1 MRFTSKGIGW
11 LIAGGLIC
19 STAVGDDSITS
30 AVGTALFGL
39 VFIVVYIMKQYFDP
53 KGVGFF
59 IAGGILL
66 AFGVE
71 TFLGMTGGLIKNSF
85 LDRDD
90 LSSVLFAI
98 VIAGACLFAFYR
110 RNQSEVDDMAADI
123 GADMNAYRPEPAQE
137 TVETIETVETVETV
151 ETAAPAEQ
159 EAPVTEQTDPDIE
172 FEIETKD
179 EDKE

>member
-19 STAVGDDSITS
+19 STTVGDDSITS
-30 AVGTALFGL
+30 AIGTALFGL

-71 TFLGMTGGLIKNSF
+71 TFLCMTGGLLKNSF

-98 VIAGACLFAFYR
+98 IIAGACLYGFYR
-110 RNQSEVDDMAADI
+110 RNKSEVDDL
-123 GADMNAYRPEPAQE
+123 ADMRMDMNMYGP
-137 TVETIETVETVETV
+137 
-151 ETAAPAEQ
+151 ETAEPTAE
-159 EAPVTEQTDPDIE
+159 ETDSEIE

-179 EDKE
+179 GTKE

>member
-39 VFIVVYIMKQYFDP
+39 VFIVVYIMKQYFEP

-110 RNQSEVDDMAADI
+110 RNRSAVDDLAA
-123 GADMNAYRPEPAQE
+123 
-137 TVETIETVETVETV
+137 
-151 ETAAPAEQ
+151 
-159 EAPVTEQTDPDIE
+159 IE